1 MVMSE
6 RDERPANRRR
16 SPLPAADPAVGDR
29 PRRRS
34 VLVVDDDQQLL
45 TLAVRSLRAHG
56 HDVRGAASG
65 REALLALY
73 GGGPVPALL
82 VTDVDMPGMT
92 GIELAARVAAD
103 RPGVAIVLMTGNPT
117 VAEMARQR
125 PELVRDVLAK
135 PFTIERL
142 VELVDGIL
150 GPPGD
155 DPGD

>member
-16 SPLPAADPAVGDR
+16 SPLPAADPAAGDR

-45 TLAVRSLRAHG
+45 TQAVRSLRAHG

-92 GIELAARVAAD
+92 GIELV
-103 RPGVAIVLMTGNPT
+103 GKL
-117 VAEMARQR
+117 RQR
-125 PELVRDVLAK
+125 RIDSPAILIASQVSDELYGRAALSGFRTVLEK
-135 PFTIERL
+135 PL
-142 VELVDGIL
+142 HDSELLDSIHAAL
-150 GPPGD
+150 T
-155 DPGD
+155 